1 MATIEEYGFTVERR
15 WLVELLHYATDD
27 WLNMVFTYSSH
38 LTLDPTPRA
47 ELRSRL
53 EERIGGTEVDAQND
67 ALAVICTPHRATLA
81 RGR

>member
-47 ELRSRL
+47 
-53 EERIGGTEVDAQND
+53 
-67 ALAVICTPHRATLA
+67 
-81 RGR
+81 